1 MSNKIDNSSSLDIK
15 MILLGDSGVGK
26 TSIIGRY
33 VNNNFSNDELSSSSM
48 TYVQK
53 KVKIDNQEIDLSIWD
68 TVGQEKYRSLTKLFF
83 KDTKIVILV
92 YAINKAD
99 SFDGLEYW
107 LNLYKESIG
116 DEAILGVVGNK
127 SDLFLEQEV
136 DEEKGRNYA
145 ESNGAF
151 FSLISAKENKIQ
163 LDEYINKLVKE
174 YLSKFG
180 LISTE
185 KKIKLGEDDDD
196 NTPEVKA
203 GCCAGA
209 KGKRIVQR
217 YSSIIKEE
225 DGIINAVFL
234 GDDSVGKTSIINRVN
249 KKEFSSSESHTSNC
263 NETSYNFHKNKMRLQ
278 IKINDVNNDQ
288 KSTKEFIDILKKSSI
303 FFLVYDVKSRQSL
316 ENINYWIEG
325 INKVKDN
332 INKNLIYILAN
343 KNDKND
349 TNTEA
354 ISEGKSLALEN
365 KYLFKAISAKDN
377 EGIIELI
384 NESVQ
389 SYLAIP

>member
-33 VNNNFSNDELSSSSM
+33 VDNSFSNDQLSSSSM

-209 KGKRIVQR
+209 KGTRIVQR

>member
-33 VNNNFSNDELSSSSM
+33 VDNSFSNDELSSSSM

-92 YAINKAD
+92 YAINKAN

-185 KKIKLGEDDDD
+185 KKIKLGGMLRRSKRQTNRSKIFLNNKRRRRD
-196 NTPEVKA
+196 N
-203 GCCAGA
+203 
-209 KGKRIVQR
+209 KRSFPGR
-217 YSSIIKEE
+217 
-225 DGIINAVFL
+225 
-234 GDDSVGKTSIINRVN
+234 
-249 KKEFSSSESHTSNC
+249 
-263 NETSYNFHKNKMRLQ
+263 
-278 IKINDVNNDQ
+278 
-288 KSTKEFIDILKKSSI
+288 
-303 FFLVYDVKSRQSL
+303 
-316 ENINYWIEG
+316 
-325 INKVKDN
+325 
-332 INKNLIYILAN
+332 
-343 KNDKND
+343 
-349 TNTEA
+349 
-354 ISEGKSLALEN
+354 
-365 KYLFKAISAKDN
+365 
-377 EGIIELI
+377 
-384 NESVQ
+384 
-389 SYLAIP
+389 